1 MSARHAAGDG
11 SFGRSASGA
20 AARGAFLLAIAVAL
34 GVILLH
40 AFDRGS
46 GAFNASLRT
55 TPSPSPQPSVT
66 FLPSGTTTTQPLRAP
81 AAVKV
86 LPANGTSTAGAGT
99 KTGDRLKTAGY
110 DVLAATNT
118 TKAATTSSVEFAPGF
133 EREARVVAQLL
144 GLADSAVQPIPT
156 PAPVPDLRGANL
168 LVIVGTDLAGR
179 TAPAATTATTRRA
192 TATTAKP
199 ATTVKPATTTTVKH

>member
-1 MSARHAAGDG
+1 MTPSHAASDG

-20 AARGAFLLAIAVAL
+20 AARGAVLLAIAVAL

-55 TPSPSPQPSVT
+55 TPSPLPSVT
-66 FLPSGTTTTQPLRAP
+66 FLPPTTAGTQPLRPP

-86 LPANGTSTAGAGT
+86 LPANGTATKGAGT
-99 KTGDRLKTAGY
+99 RTGDRLKAAGY
-110 DVLAATNT
+110 NILAATNT
-118 TKAATTSSVEFAPGF
+118 TKTATTSSVQFAPGF

-144 GLADSAVQPIPT
+144 GLADSAVQPIPS
-156 PAPVPDLRGANL
+156 PAPVPDLLGANL
-168 LVIVGTDLAGR
+168 LVVVGPDLAGR
-179 TAPAATTATTRRA
+179 PAPATTATTRHT
-192 TATTAKP
+192 TATTAAP
-199 ATTVKPATTTTVKH
+199 ATTAKPATTTTVKH

>member
-20 AARGAFLLAIAVAL
+20 AARGAFLLAIAVIL
-34 GVILLH
+34 GVLLLH

-55 TPSPSPQPSVT
+55 TPSPQPSVT
-66 FLPSGTTTTQPLRAP
+66 FLPSATTSTQPLRAP

-86 LPANGTSTAGAGT
+86 LPANGTATKGAGT

-110 DVLAATNT
+110 NVLAATNT
-118 TKAATTSSVEFAPGF
+118 TKPATTSSVQFAAGF

-156 PAPVPDLRGANL
+156 PPPVPDLLGANL
-168 LVIVGTDLAGR
+168 LVIVGPDLAGR
-179 TAPAATTATTRRA
+179 AAPATTATTKRT
-192 TATTAKP
+192 TATTAAP
-199 ATTVKPATTTTVKH
+199 ATTARPATTTTTR